1 MFTDGIPVPQTAD
14 LIVNVY
20 AFLQHWNRLL
30 QLRGQELLLQLHEMK
45 NQSCRGNWAM
55 GASPSKSR
63 IKCGYKLGEN
73 GNSCLV
79 IRVQEIPVPS
89 GAIFIFMILFLTVS
103 GFLKKT
109 YNFSIVL
116 QSNCK
121 L

>member
-55 GASPSKSR
+55 GVAHHQGAMGNTLVNMWSNEIFKHQFTCEDVEFRPIQLLQSKS
-63 IKCGYKLGEN
+63 
-73 GNSCLV
+73 
-79 IRVQEIPVPS
+79 S
-89 GAIFIFMILFLTVS
+89 G
-103 GFLKKT
+103 
-109 YNFSIVL
+109 
-116 QSNCK
+116 
-121 L
+121 